1 VENGASWLAVPTEEA
16 KVFARIATFEGG
28 NVDELRRMGEERM
41 ADGESGM
48 PQGVS
53 RAMVLQGDRR
63 LFVTFFDSREAMQAA
78 EQRFESMGDEIPE
91 NVRGRRVSVDTY
103 EVVMDDAP

>member
-1 VENGASWLAVPTEEA
+1 M
-16 KVFARIATFEGG
+16 FARIATFEGG
-28 NVDELRRMGEERM
+28 NADELRRMGEERM

-48 PQGVS
+48 PEGVS

-78 EQRFESMGDEIPE
+78 EQRFEEMGNEIPE
-91 NVRGRRVSVDTY
+91 DVRGRRVSVDTY